1 MIACRPYDHVV
12 PLDYSLVPIMPMY
25 WVYVCVWRWT
35 VRSSKPDITGSNNVI
50 GRDVVTM
57 QCILYNWR
65 IHGLIF
71 MLGLKVSSSL
81 FIYSC

>member
-57 QCILYNWR
+57 HTVRLENSWLDFYAWP
-65 IHGLIF
+65 
-71 MLGLKVSSSL
+71 
-81 FIYSC
+81 